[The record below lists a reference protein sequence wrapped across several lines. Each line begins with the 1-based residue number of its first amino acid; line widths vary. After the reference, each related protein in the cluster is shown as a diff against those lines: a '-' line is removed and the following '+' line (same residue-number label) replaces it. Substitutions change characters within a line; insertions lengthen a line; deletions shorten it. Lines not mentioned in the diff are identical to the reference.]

1 MDRLQ
6 NFLHAA
12 DERGLKVLV
21 TGSQFDRYTLDHG
34 PNGSGADGETHGT
47 VVGEAGVPVSAMQDY
62 WSESSVMEAK
72 PARELIESRLVV
84 WYFLAALTFLFV
96 SMLGGILMALQ
107 LVNWNPL
114 RGIEWLSPGR
124 WRMVHTN
131 AVAYGFLANAFL
143 GCLHW
148 AVPRLTLKP
157 VLSRPLSYF
166 IFFAWQFVLLVT
178 AVGILAG
185 YAQGVEWGE
194 TPTWIDPLALLGPRL
209 QRRGIPYLSAAHGF
223 EYWLSLAPG
232 THSLMRRATS
242 IDLARLYPVPTGSMN
257 TRSV

>member
-1 MDRLQ
+1 MSDDPLGSSDS
-6 NFLHAA
+6 HAIA
-12 DERGLKVLV
+12 PRGPLV
-21 TGSQFDRYTLDHG
+21 
-34 PNGSGADGETHGT
+34 ET
-47 VVGEAGVPVSAMQDY
+47 Q
-62 WSESSVMEAK
+62 
-72 PARELIESRLVV
+72 LVV
-84 WYFLAALTFLFV
+84 WYFLAALAFLFI

-107 LVNWNPL
+107 LVSWNPL
-114 RGIEWLSPGR
+114 KGIELFSPGR

-166 IFFAWQFVLLVT
+166 IFFAWQMVVLVT

-194 TPTWIDPLALLGPRL
+194 TPVLIDPLALVGLLLVAINFMAPIVPHQGPAVRFAVVFHGDVRL
-209 QRRGIPYLSAAHGF
+209 DVSHLRDGQFHSAVLCFRHDRPARSADYSFTTWSVCSSRRWVGA
-223 EYWLSLAPG
+223 
-232 THSLMRRATS
+232 
-242 IDLARLYPVPTGSMN
+242 
-257 TRSV
+257 